1 MNDSATPKSIP
12 ADDHPSAGILVVD
25 MDGTLLRTDVLFESV
40 AALPKRPW
48 SLFVVMVALLR
59 GRPAMK
65 AAMARHIDLDVDQLP
80 ANAELVDWL
89 GRQRAAGRRLA
100 LYSASNDE
108 LVARV
113 ARRFGIFEFAQGS
126 DGRTNLAGIERA
138 KPSKPVTGWRFPM
151 LAIAAAT
158 CPYGGDA
165 ARLSWWAT
173 WIACAVRLSER

>member
-1 MNDSATPKSIP
+1 
-12 ADDHPSAGILVVD
+12 
-25 MDGTLLRTDVLFESV
+25 
-40 AALPKRPW
+40 
-48 SLFVVMVALLR
+48 
-59 GRPAMK
+59 MK

-89 GRQRAAGRRLA
+89 GRQHAAGRRLA

-113 ARRFGIFEFAQGS
+113 AKRFGIFEFAQGS
-126 DGRTNLAGIERA
+126 DGRTNLAGARKSEAIEARYGTEF
-138 KPSKPVTGWRFPM
+138 SLM

-165 ARLSWWAT
+165 ARRSWWAT
-173 WIACAVRLSER
+173 WIACAVRSSER